1 MLPEK
6 KVIGNQGVEFIE
18 ERMRGLASFM
28 RNVVANPYLRNDHTL
43 KVFMTLVDTGAGEW
57 EQAKKV
63 RQAPLRTA
71 VLAILGL
78 MRFPVLSCRLLQ
90 LARAR
95 TRP

>member
-6 KVIGNQGVEFIE
+6 KVIGNQGLEFIE

-43 KVFMTLVDTGAGEW
+43 KVFMTLADSGAGEW

-63 RQAPLRTA
+63 IP
-71 VLAILGL
+71 
-78 MRFPVLSCRLLQ
+78 
-90 LARAR
+90 
-95 TRP
+95 